1 MLPARKKDGEDQ
13 AIGRSKGGLSTK
25 VHATV
30 DTLGNPTPGLVENTN
45 RGHPCVQAGSHP
57 ANLGSTAPD
66 ATQAESKCDNH

>member
-30 DTLGNPTPGLVENTN
+30 DTLGNPTP
-45 RGHPCVQAGSHP
+45 A
-57 ANLGSTAPD
+57 
-66 ATQAESKCDNH
+66 